1 MTRAQSASSVSAVR
15 KDLLARLGLP
25 ATADDMAV
33 VDAHTQIVGFLDA
46 APEDIAGWAGRRR
59 QEADRIVALLDGPE
73 PEPTTSAPPVV
84 RAATPAGRPATVR
97 RRLPR
102 PAMVGILG
110 VLAVA
115 VIVGVYQLGKPSGD
129 LPAMTAAQ
137 GASASPAPTLD
148 ATKVAD
154 LMMKIQ
160 ANPKDTESLQALA
173 DLYYT
178 AGDFKNSKT
187 FLDKIL
193 AFDPKNEKAL
203 VGSGAAAFNAGD
215 TASAEKVWTQASAY
229 YPNNVE
235 VHYDLGFLY
244 MTTNRTDKM
253 QAEWATVVKLAP
265 DSDMAK
271 NVQQHVSSTTASP
284 SPGAS
289 ASSTPSPS
297 PSGS

>member
-1 MTRAQSASSVSAVR
+1 MTRAQSASSVSTVR

-25 ATADDMAV
+25 ATADEQAV
-33 VDAHTQIVGFLDA
+33 SAAHAQIIDFLDA
-46 APEDIAGWAGRRR
+46 APDDIAGWADRRR

-73 PEPTTSAPPVV
+73 PELVSAAPVV
-84 RAATPAGRPATVR
+84 SAAPAPRPAAPR
-97 RRLPR
+97 RSLPR
-102 PAMVGILG
+102 PAMVGLLG
-110 VLAVA
+110 VVALA
-115 VIVGVYQLGKPSGD
+115 VIVGVYQFGKPSTD

-137 GASASPAPTLD
+137 GATASAAPTLD
-148 ATKVAD
+148 ATKLAD
-154 LMMKIQ
+154 LMKKVQ
-160 ANPKDTESLQALA
+160 DNPKDAESLQAIA
-173 DLYYT
+173 DLYYN

-215 TASAEKVWTQASAY
+215 TAGAEKVWTQAAEF

-253 QAEWATVVKLAP
+253 KAEWATVVKLAP

-289 ASSTPSPS
+289 AAPTPSAS